1 MLAYADLMLRSC
13 VTLRTVIFTAVEE
26 EDVWASFKMLL
37 VIMGIDYSL
46 IILNFWT
53 LYQFAQVNMLKVTHF
68 RLKVKIKLSFRSTY
82 IFREGVVRH
91 WNFRKDI
98 FT

>member
-46 IILNFWT
+46 IILNFLT

-68 RLKVKIKLSFRSTY
+68 RLKV
-82 IFREGVVRH
+82 
-91 WNFRKDI
+91 
-98 FT
+98 